1 MSASTQS
8 AGLPSNIAE
17 RLFAEHVAQL
27 ERGEPVDFEAFCQ
40 AHPEHAQD
48 LRRCHA
54 DWTNWLSVVE
64 RMSGLDAP
72 PKAIGSLL
80 DRLRRHTASADRFRV
95 EGEVGRGGMGSVLR
109 VWDEDLRRP
118 LAMKVALP
126 GERDMRT
133 LGRFVEEAQITAQL
147 DHPGIVPV
155 HEAGVD
161 QRGDVWFTMR
171 LVHGD
176 DLRVIYQRVADGQ
189 NGWTR
194 TRALGVLLK
203 VCEAMSYAHDR
214 GVLHRDLKPANIMV
228 GNYGEVYVMDWGL
241 ARVEGRP
248 DLHDLALVEV
258 PASAAAPVAS
268 SRADLRQQDRHATL
282 LTRDGQVLGT
292 PAYMAPEQ
300 AHGDKAA
307 TDRRADVYAVGA
319 MLYHLLAGRAPYQVG
334 HTTRPDHELLELLR
348 QGPPA
353 PVQHHSAEVS
363 PELLAIVDRAMRRDP
378 AQRYADMTELAA
390 DLRAYLEGRVVKAH
404 QTGTWAE
411 TRKWVQRNRAL
422 AASLVGTM
430 LALVTGL
437 VVASRFAAEASNQ
450 AQRTAQ
456 LNTELLAQSRD
467 LKLRGLLQDVARL
480 RAATRN
486 AELARALGVS
496 AHQWWVNEAQHLVL
510 GRADDG
516 AGGWSPGL
524 ADVRRRLEEVRA
536 LALPYTDADRQ
547 QDFDTHP
554 KRHQLPDRPSYPA
567 SPTPPFEYRMVL
579 VQAQYRWQARMLGVE
594 PWPDVQSVA
603 GKLREQ
609 HLPEDFEGRL
619 RALRAA
625 TSVRPDYRALDGR
638 LMPVAAELVQQAQP
652 DRRAAALSTQAL
664 VWARSARFAEAL
676 AALEEARALAV
687 PAEAAQMER
696 DARLIEAQAAAWDS
710 SQRSAREYELDG
722 LRVQLEEA
730 QHALEAENARLRVLC
745 DTRRTWRYSD
755 SQTQWWHDQLV
766 LLQSEL
772 ELLDSLLQYAELT
785 TRRPEAARLWAEVA
799 ADVAANPSYA
809 GVQWHSGR
817 LTPQLG
823 LLPLG
828 KCPQSGLWE
837 FVHLQSGDA
846 PSRKADGTWE
856 LRPEVGLIFVL
867 IPGGRIPR
875 EEHVGGD
882 LARQWAP
889 LTEVD
894 LSPFFLSKYEMT
906 QAQWNRVSEWQGLH
920 GNPDPLHPANF
931 LSWQQCQAT
940 FTRCLGWIDLP
951 TEAQWEYA
959 CRAGTTTAWWT
970 GTTESSLEGAAQV
983 DGLHDVAAEFVHM
996 LPVGSLR
1003 PNPFGLH
1010 DMHGNVWE
1018 WCKDTY
1024 GGTGMRA
1031 LDGDHSSD
1039 REGGADR
1046 IFRGGSYLNSPS
1058 FARAGFRFSYAPG
1071 RRLPTLGLRP
1081 AMAVLP

>member
-8 AGLPSNIAE
+8 AGLPSTTAE
-17 RLFAEHVAQL
+17 RLFAEHVARL
-27 ERGEPVDFEAFCQ
+27 ERGEQVDFEAYCQ

-72 PKAIGSLL
+72 PEAIGSLL
-80 DRLRRHTASADRFRV
+80 DRLRRHTVSADRFRV

-118 LAMKVALP
+118 LAMKVALS

-161 QRGDVWFTMR
+161 QRGEVWFTMR

-248 DLHDLALVEV
+248 DLHDLALLEV
-258 PASAAAPVAS
+258 PAPATAPVAS
-268 SRADLRQQDRHATL
+268 GRADLRQQAPHATL

-300 AHGDKAA
+300 ARGDKAA
-307 TDRRADVYAVGA
+307 TDRRADVYALGA

-353 PVQHHSAEVS
+353 PVQHHSADVS
-363 PELLAIVDRAMRRDP
+363 PELLAIVDRAMHRDP

-422 AASLVGTM
+422 AASLAGTM
-430 LALVTGL
+430 LALITGI
-437 VVASRFAAEASNQ
+437 VVASRFAAEASEQ
-450 AQRTAQ
+450 AQRTAL
-456 LNTELLAQSRD
+456 LNKELVAQSRD

-480 RAATRN
+480 RAATRDVD
-486 AELARALGVS
+486 AARALGQS
-496 AHQWWVNEAQHLVL
+496 AQEWWVKEAQLLVL

-524 ADVRRRLEEVRA
+524 DDVRRRLDEVRA
-536 LALPYTDADRQ
+536 LALPYTEADRV
-547 QDFDTHP
+547 QDFETHP
-554 KRHQLPDRPSYPA
+554 QRYELLDRPSYPA
-567 SPTPPFEYRMVL
+567 SAVPPLEYRAIL
-579 VQAQYRWQARMLGVE
+579 LRAQHQWQVRMLGLE
-594 PWPDVQSVA
+594 PWPELDAVA
-603 GKLREQ
+603 ANLRFE

-619 RALRAA
+619 RGVRAA

-638 LMPVAAELVQQAQP
+638 LIPVAAELVQQAEP

-664 VWARSARFAEAL
+664 VLARSGRFAG
-676 AALEEARALAV
+676 
-687 PAEAAQMER
+687 AEAALMEARSVAGVADAQQLER
-696 DARLIEAQAAAWDS
+696 DASLVSAQLAAWEPE
-710 SQRSAREYELDG
+710 QRTAREQEHQG
-722 LRVQLEEA
+722 LRVQVDEA
-730 QHALEAENARLRVLC
+730 QSALQAENARVRALC
-745 DTRRTWRYSD
+745 ETRRTWRYSD
-755 SQTQWWHDQLV
+755 SQAQWWHDQLV
-766 LLQSEL
+766 LLHGEL
-772 ELLDSLLQYAELT
+772 ELLNSLLQYAQLT
-785 TRRPEAARLWAEVA
+785 TRRPEAVQLWKEVA
-799 ADVAANPSYA
+799 ADLTSNPRYA
-809 GVQWHSGR
+809 GVQWPSGR

-823 LLPLG
+823 LLPIG
-828 KCPQSGLWE
+828 KCPESGLWE

-846 PSRKADGTWE
+846 PLRQPDGTLE
-856 LRPEVGLIFVL
+856 LRPDVGLVFVL
-867 IPGGRIPR
+867 IPGGRVPR
-875 EEHVGGD
+875 EDHVGGD

-894 LSPFFLSKYEMT
+894 LAPYFLSKYEMT
-906 QAQWNRVSEWQGLH
+906 QAQWDRLSEWQGKH
-920 GNPDPLHPANF
+920 AEPDPVHPANF

-940 FTRCLGWIDLP
+940 FTRCLGWMDLP
-951 TEAQWEYA
+951 TEAQWELA
-959 CRAGTTTAWWT
+959 CRANTTTAWWT
-970 GTTESSLEGAAQV
+970 GATEQSLDGAAQV
-983 DGLHDVAAEFVHM
+983 DGTHDVAAEFVHM
-996 LPVGSLR
+996 LPVGRLR

-1010 DMHGNVWE
+1010 DVHGNVWE

-1024 GGTGMRA
+1024 NGKTLRN
-1031 LDGDHSSD
+1031 LDGDHTSD

-1071 RRLPTLGLRP
+1071 RRLPSLGLRP